1 MVTDETLPLE
11 LSTNSA
17 LSLGLIY
24 LGQGNEEVI
33 NSIITAMLGF
43 SENTLNQPLSIFLP
57 VALSLL
63 FIGKQTQ
70 IDTIL
75 EAV

>member
-11 LSTNSA
+11 LIVNSA
-17 LSLGLIY
+17 LALGLIF
-24 LGQGNEEVI
+24 QSSGNEEII

-43 SENTLNQPLSIFLP
+43 QESTLNQPQSIFLP
-57 VALSLL
+57 LSLSLL
-63 FIGKQTQ
+63 FYGKQTQ